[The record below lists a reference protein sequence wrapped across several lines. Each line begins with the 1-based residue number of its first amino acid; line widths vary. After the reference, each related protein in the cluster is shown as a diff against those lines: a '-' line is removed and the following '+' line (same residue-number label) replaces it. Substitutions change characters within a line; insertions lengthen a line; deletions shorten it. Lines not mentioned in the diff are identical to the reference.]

1 MQRAADGFVNGGTP
15 AGPGLWQRQA
25 SACSMRC
32 DEAPLIGESKK
43 MRVLV
48 VEDNALLRHHLK
60 VQLQDA
66 GHQVDAAED
75 AREADYY
82 LNEHLPDVAI
92 VDLGLPDE
100 DGLSLIR
107 RWRGNDVV
115 LPVLVLTAREGWQD
129 KVEVLSAGADDY
141 VTKPFHIEEVMA
153 RMQAL
158 LRRSSGLASQVIS
171 IPPFQIDLSRRELSV
186 NNETIRLTAFEYTI
200 IETLIRNNGKVVS
213 KDSLMLQLYPD
224 AELRESHTI
233 DVLMGHLRKKIQA
246 QYPHEA
252 IATVRGQGYLFELR
266 Q

>member
-1 MQRAADGFVNGGTP
+1 
-15 AGPGLWQRQA
+15 
-25 SACSMRC
+25 
-32 DEAPLIGESKK
+32 

-60 VQLQDA
+60 VQLSEL

-75 AREADYY
+75 AKEADYY
-82 LNEHLPDVAI
+82 LNEHRPDVAI

-107 RWRGNDVV
+107 RWRASEIT

-129 KVEVLSAGADDY
+129 KVEVLGAGADDY
-141 VTKPFHIEEVMA
+141 VTKPFHIEEVVA

-158 LRRSSGLASQVIS
+158 LRRNSGLASQVIS
-171 IPPFQIDLSRRELSV
+171 MPPFVVDLSRREVTINDNL
-186 NNETIRLTAFEYTI
+186 IRLTAFEYTI
-200 IETLIRNNGKVVS
+200 METLIRNAGKVVS

-233 DVLMGHLRKKIQA
+233 DVLMGRLRKKIQA
-246 QYPHEA
+246 EYPGEA
-252 IATVRGQGYLFELR
+252 ITTVRGQGYRFDLR
-266 Q
+266 

>member
-1 MQRAADGFVNGGTP
+1 
-15 AGPGLWQRQA
+15 
-25 SACSMRC
+25 
-32 DEAPLIGESKK
+32 

-60 VQLQDA
+60 VQLSEL

-75 AREADYY
+75 AKEADYY

-107 RWRGNDVV
+107 RWRAGEIT

-129 KVEVLSAGADDY
+129 KVEVLGAGADDY
-141 VTKPFHIEEVMA
+141 VTKPFHIEEVVA

-158 LRRSSGLASQVIS
+158 LRRNSGLASQVIS
-171 IPPFQIDLSRRELSV
+171 MSPFVVDLSRREVTINDNL
-186 NNETIRLTAFEYTI
+186 IRLTAFEYTI
-200 IETLIRNNGKVVS
+200 METLIRNAGKVVS

-233 DVLMGHLRKKIQA
+233 DVLMGRLRKKIQA
-246 QYPHEA
+246 EYPGEA
-252 IATVRGQGYLFELR
+252 ITTVRGQGYRFDLR
-266 Q
+266 